1 MGRIRILSDQVA
13 NQIAAGEVVDRP
25 ASVVKELLENALDA
39 GANRIKVEVE
49 AGGRKL
55 IRIAD
60 DGCGMNR
67 DDALL
72 AFERHATSKL
82 RTADDLL
89 AIATLGFRGEA
100 LPSIASVARVTL
112 ETATGEEPA
121 GTHVEIAGGK
131 ILRADDAALPRGTTI
146 AVADLFFNTPAR
158 RKFLRAESTELSH
171 VTALVTHYALAHPEK
186 HFELVSATHTIL
198 SAPPVART
206 AERIYQIFGKDTLA
220 QLLPVA
226 AESPLD
232 RAGLPEPP
240 PWRRDPDEPARIPG
254 TLRLSGF
261 YSKPEL
267 QKLNRNSIY
276 IFVNKRLI
284 RDRLLLHAITEAY
297 RNVIPP
303 TSFPVVLLFLD
314 IPAEEVDVNVH
325 PAKTEVR
332 FRQQSLIHDF
342 VRDSLRTS
350 LVKAR
355 PAAGFLAALDSAPA
369 ASPSLMP
376 PSISPIPGA
385 PDPEAAE
392 SAEQPGDPRTGIA
405 EQGSEFHLTPMPLTP
420 VPGRLP
426 FGASVLDPADSD
438 ASAWSE
444 TANLLAPGLRPVE
457 ADCTST
463 NGGSASYAEN
473 PAAATAQV
481 EAERAAQNLN
491 HLAFLRPL
499 GQLRDSFI
507 LATGPDGLWIVDQH
521 VAHERILF
529 EKILRDRKVEQVQR
543 QQLLMPLLVDLKPAQ
558 MVVFAGIAEELE
570 RSGFEVEPFG
580 PQTLAVK
587 AAPVGLEGAAL
598 ERMLTQVIDQSS
610 SDSEEPH
617 PNEGL
622 RELRQRIAASIACH
636 SAIKVNTPLDPARME
651 WLLLELAK
659 TNHPTSCPHGRPI
672 ALLYSWREIQRAFH
686 RI

>member
-1 MGRIRILSDQVA
+1 MGRIRVLPDQVA

-39 GANRIKVEVE
+39 GAHRIRVEVE

-55 IRIAD
+55 IRVAD
-60 DGCGMNR
+60 DGHGMNR

-89 AIATLGFRGEA
+89 SIATLGFRGEA

-112 ETATGEEPA
+112 ETATGEESA
-121 GTHVEIAGGK
+121 GTRVEIAGGK
-131 ILRADDAALPRGTTI
+131 ILHVDDAALPRGTTI

-158 RKFLRAESTELSH
+158 RKFLRAESTELAH
-171 VTALVTHYALAHPEK
+171 VAALVTHYALVHPEM
-186 HFELVSATHTIL
+186 HFELLSATHTVV

-206 AERIYQIFGKDTLA
+206 SERIYQLFGKDTLA

-226 AESPLD
+226 AEAPLQH
-232 RAGLPEPP
+232 AGLPEPP
-240 PWRRDPDEPARIPG
+240 PWKKDPAEPVRNPG
-254 TLRLSGF
+254 ALRLTGF

-303 TSFPVVLLFLD
+303 TSFPVVLLFLEM
-314 IPAEEVDVNVH
+314 PPEEVDVNVH

-332 FRQQSLIHDF
+332 FRQQNLIHDF
-342 VRDSLRTS
+342 VRDSLRTA
-350 LVKAR
+350 LIQAR

-369 ASPSLMP
+369 ASPSLIP
-376 PSISPIPGA
+376 TATSPLPGA
-385 PDPEAAE
+385 PDSDPAAFQTAAAD
-392 SAEQPGDPRTGIA
+392 AEPFELAPRLPA
-405 EQGSEFHLTPMPLTP
+405 P
-420 VPGRLP
+420 VPGKLP
-426 FGASVLDPADSD
+426 FAPQSFPPGAWNGRQ
-438 ASAWSE
+438 AWSE
-444 TANLLAPGLRPVE
+444 AAKALFEPSTLPPAGDCSSEPSNAAGTNPV
-457 ADCTST
+457 
-463 NGGSASYAEN
+463 AE
-473 PAAATAQV
+473 TAQV
-481 EAERAAQNLN
+481 EAEQATANLN
-491 HLAFLRPL
+491 QLASLHPL

-507 LATGPDGLWIVDQH
+507 LASGDDGLWIIDQH

-529 EKILRDRKVEQVQR
+529 EKILRDRQVEKVQR
-543 QQLLMPLLVDLKPAQ
+543 QKLLMPLLVELKPNQ
-558 MVVFAGIAEELE
+558 MVVFARISEELE
-570 RSGFEVEPFG
+570 RNGFEVEPFG

-598 ERMLTQVIDQSS
+598 EQMLAEVIDQSS
-610 SDSEEPH
+610 ADSDEPAQ
-617 PNEGL
+617 NQNLTAL
-622 RELRQRIAASIACH
+622 RTRIAASLACH
-636 SAIKVNTPLDPARME
+636 SAIKINTHLDQIRIE
-651 WLLLELAK
+651 WLLVELAK
-659 TNHPTSCPHGRPI
+659 TSHPTSCPHGRPI
-672 ALLYSWREIQRAFH
+672 ALLYSWKEIQRAFH